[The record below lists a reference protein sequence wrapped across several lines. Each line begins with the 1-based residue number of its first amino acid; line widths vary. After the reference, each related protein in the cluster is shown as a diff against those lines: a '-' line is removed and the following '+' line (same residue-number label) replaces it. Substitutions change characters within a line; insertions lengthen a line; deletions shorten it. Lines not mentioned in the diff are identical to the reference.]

1 MDLYKRV
8 RKLPFLQPFNYRGI
22 WIELLGQF
30 HICLCYVRCLGDMV
44 EGSGLDTAWVEA
56 NIYSNVT
63 AIQIINGKHYKRAI
77 ECHIITLEALSD
89 LWWDAFFERYP
100 ETLVAVKHNLKNL
113 GSAVKREIGIAEAH
127 KELVDKD
134 EGFFFKS

>member
-8 RKLPFLQPFNYRGI
+8 RKLPFLQPFNYRSI
-22 WIELLGQF
+22 WIELPGQ
-30 HICLCYVRCLGDMV
+30 ICLYYLLCLGAML

-56 NIYSNVT
+56 DIYSNVT
-63 AIQIINGKHYKRAI
+63 AIQILNGKHYKRAI

-100 ETLVAVKHNLKNL
+100 ETLVAVKHNHKNL
-113 GSAVKREIGIAEAH
+113 GSAVKMEIGRAEAD

-134 EGFFFKS
+134 EFFQILIKR